1 MRILKVISMS
11 YKALVKLCK
20 ILSMLKLTGDT
31 LASVLLGKEARS
43 LCIASAEAQS
53 KRIVSCDLNAVHN
66 PGSRV
71 ASAPGAAKSK
81 AFPVVGWTSTMKELL
96 RKKMFSNEQKIFIV
110 KGKVGSLPSH
120 QLLGFL
126 ASITSTRDSNPDLPA
141 PRPVALPRGH
151 RVGSCCI

>member
-1 MRILKVISMS
+1 MQLHLINDNEVSYEKTSLSMRILKVISMS

-53 KRIVSCDLNAVHN
+53 KRIVSCDLNAVDN

-81 AFPVVGWTSTMKELL
+81 AFPVVGWTSPNML
-96 RKKMFSNEQKIFIV
+96 RVPHLTKFNPFSTV
-110 KGKVGSLPSH
+110 
-120 QLLGFL
+120 
-126 ASITSTRDSNPDLPA
+126 
-141 PRPVALPRGH
+141 
-151 RVGSCCI
+151 